1 MLYLISG
8 GSGSGKS
15 EYAESLVLS
24 SGAKTRVYLA
34 TMQIWDEECRRRVAR
49 HRAMRREKGF
59 VTVERPT
66 DLAGVQVPA
75 DSVVLL
81 EDLSNLAANECYG
94 GCGFQRAEEAIWEGI
109 CSLCGQARD
118 VVIVTNELFSDGI
131 AYDPATRQYLALLAG
146 LNCRIAAAADQ
157 VIEIVLKIPLFWKGE
172 QP

>member
-24 SGAKTRVYLA
+24 SGAKERVYLA
-34 TMQIWDEECRRRVAR
+34 TMQIWDDECRNRVAR
-49 HRAMRREKGF
+49 HRAMRQEKGF

-66 DLAGVQVPA
+66 DLAGAEVPA

-94 GCGFQRAEEAIWEGI
+94 GCGFERAEDAIWAGI
-109 CSLCGQARD
+109 QSLCRQARD
-118 VVIVTNELFSDGI
+118 VVIVTNELFSAGI
-131 AYDPATRQYLALLAG
+131 TYDPSTQQYLELLAG
-146 LNCRIAAAADQ
+146 LNRRIAAAADQ
-157 VIEIVLKIPLFWKGE
+157 VVEVVLKIPRFWKGE
-172 QP
+172 QA